1 MERKK
6 ILIMAGGTG
15 GHVFPG
21 LAVAELWRAQQHDV
35 VWLGT
40 LHGLDAKLV
49 PAAHL
54 SFHQIKIIGLR
65 GKGIQG
71 YFSAPWKILRATIQ
85 SINII
90 RQLNPDVV
98 LSMGGYVAGPGGIA
112 AWLLRK
118 PLVVHEQNAIP
129 GTTNKLL
136 SLFAKQVLTAFPA
149 VFKDHKK
156 MQWVGN
162 PIRKSLLELAEPR
175 IRFAGRSGKLKI
187 LVLGGSQG
195 AQKINQIIPEV
206 LARLASNDQPE
217 VWHQTGA
224 RHYETT
230 VEEYKKC
237 GSAVGATGWSPS
249 PLSCQIREGDHQP
262 IPPTREGKVTV
273 VPFID
278 DMTAAYNWADLV
290 ICRSGALTVSEIAG
304 VGIASI
310 LIPFPHAVDD
320 HQTANAKVLVDVNAA
335 IMIQE
340 CDLQTDQLKTI
351 IQDFMQHRE
360 KLINMAVQAR
370 TLAKPEATQV
380 VVDICLTTAMSSS
393 QIVEKAKGK

>member
-1 MERKK
+1 MHHKK

-21 LAVAELWRAQQHDV
+21 LAVAELWRAQQHAV

-54 SFHQIKIIGLR
+54 SFHQIKITGLR
-65 GKGIQG
+65 GKGLLG
-71 YFSAPWKILRATIQ
+71 YLVAPWKILRAIVQ
-85 SINII
+85 SIKLI
-90 RQLNPDVV
+90 RKLKPDVV

-136 SLFAKQVLTAFPA
+136 SFFAKQVLTAFPIA
-149 VFKDHKK
+149 FKHHRK

-162 PIRKSLLELAEPR
+162 PIRKSLLELPVPR
-175 IRFAGRSGKLKI
+175 LRLAGHSGKLKV

-206 LARLASNDQPE
+206 LTMLAPNHQPE
-217 VWHQTGA
+217 IWHQTGA

-230 VEEYKKC
+230 LHGY
-237 GSAVGATGWSPS
+237 AQ
-249 PLSCQIREGDHQP
+249 LSQQQNFESRI
-262 IPPTREGKVTV
+262 

-278 DMTAAYNWADLV
+278 DMTAAYSWADLV

-310 LIPFPHAVDD
+310 LIPFPYAVDD
-320 HQTANAKVLVDVNAA
+320 HQTANAQVLVDVNAA
-335 IMIQE
+335 ILIQE
-340 CDLQTDQLKTI
+340 RDLHVEQLKSLI
-351 IQDFMQHRE
+351 E
-360 KLINMAVQAR
+360 KFNDDRQQLVTMATQAR
-370 TLAKPEATQV
+370 TLAKPEATQQ
-380 VVDICLTTAMSSS
+380 VVDVCLAA
-393 QIVEKAKGK
+393 IK